1 MGRGPVTIVRILLL
15 TFYYPPDIG
24 PGPLR
29 AESLVTALQA
39 QGRDD
44 LAIEVLTT
52 MPNRYQAIATDE
64 PEEEQIGSVRVGRIR
79 LPSHRSGMKD
89 QSMAFG
95 AFAMEV
101 LRRTRGRRWDLVIS
115 TSSRLMTQA
124 LATVVARRSGA
135 RLFLDVRDIFT
146 ETIDQVLDHPLFRL
160 ALPAFQQ
167 AERWTYRHAAAVNVV
182 SPAFVSHVEALRPD
196 CPVSVFTN
204 GIDDVFLQTDFI
216 SPPSQEP
223 PLVVYAGNLGDGQ
236 GVHRVLPAV
245 ATEWAGRARF
255 RLVGDGGRRSELEH
269 ATTNAGLTNVE
280 ILDPVPRARLLDQYR
295 EARVLFL
302 HLNDLAA
309 FRKVLPSKIFEYAAT
324 GKPILAGVAG
334 FAADFLR
341 SEVPGVEVFAPCDVA
356 GMSAGLDRLL
366 QGPTR
371 IDRTDFCRR
380 YRRAEVMQGLADS
393 ILQTAEGR

>member
-1 MGRGPVTIVRILLL
+1 VRILLL

-44 LAIEVLTT
+44 LVIEVLTT
-52 MPNRYQAIATDE
+52 MPNRYQAIATDA
-64 PEEEQIGSVRVGRIR
+64 PEEQQIGSVRVGRIR

-101 LRRTRGRRWDLVIS
+101 LRRTRGHRWDLVIS

-135 RLFLDVRDIFT
+135 RLFLDVRDLFT
-146 ETIDQVLDHPLFRL
+146 ETIDQVLDHPLFRV
-160 ALPAFQQ
+160 ALPAFRQV
-167 AERWTYRHAAAVNVV
+167 ERWTYRQAAGVNVV
-182 SPAFVSHVEALRPD
+182 SPAFVSHVETLRPGR
-196 CPVSVFTN
+196 PVRVFTN
-204 GIDDVFLQTDFI
+204 GIDDVFLRTDFTA
-216 SPPSQEP
+216 PPSPEP

-236 GVHRVLPAV
+236 GVHRVLPRV
-245 ATEWAGRARF
+245 AAEWVGRARF
-255 RLVGDGGRRSELEH
+255 RLVGDGGRRPELAH
-269 ATTNAGLTNVE
+269 ATTEAGLPNVE
-280 ILDPVPRARLLDQYR
+280 ILDPVPRARLMEQYR

-324 GKPILAGVAG
+324 GKPILAGVGG
-334 FAADFLR
+334 FAAEFLR
-341 SEVPGVEVFAPCDVA
+341 AEVPGVEVFAPCDVA
-356 GMSAGLDRLL
+356 GMSAALDRLL

-380 YRRAEVMQGLADS
+380 YRRDEVMRGLAES
-393 ILQTAEGR
+393 VLHTAEER

>member
-1 MGRGPVTIVRILLL
+1 MRILLL

-29 AESLVTALQA
+29 AESLVTALRA

-52 MPNRYQAIATDE
+52 MPNRYQAIATDA
-64 PEEEQIGSVRVGRIR
+64 PEEEQVGSVHVARIR

-95 AFAMEV
+95 AFATQV

-135 RLFLDVRDIFT
+135 QLFLDVRDIFT
-146 ETIDQVLDHPLFRL
+146 ETIDQVLDHALFRV
-160 ALPAFQQ
+160 ALPALRQV
-167 AERWTYRHAAAVNVV
+167 ERWTYRQAAGVNVV
-182 SPAFVSHVEALRPD
+182 SPAFVSHVETLRPGR
-196 CPVSVFTN
+196 PVRVFTN
-204 GIDDVFLQTDFI
+204 GIDDVFLQTDFT
-216 SPPSQEP
+216 SPPSHEP
-223 PLVVYAGNLGDGQ
+223 PVVVYAGNLGDGQ

-245 ATEWAGRARF
+245 ASEWVGRAHF
-255 RLVGDGGRRSELEH
+255 RLVGDGGRRPELER
-269 ATTNAGLTNVE
+269 AVAEADLSNVE
-280 ILDPVPRARLLDQYR
+280 ILNPVPRARLLEQYR
-295 EARVLFL
+295 KARVLFL

-309 FRKVLPSKIFEYAAT
+309 FQKVLPSKIFEYAAT
-324 GKPILAGVAG
+324 GKPILAGVSG
-334 FAADFLR
+334 FAAEFLR
-341 SEVPGVEVFAPCDVA
+341 AEVPGTEVFAPCDVA
-356 GMSAGLDRLL
+356 GMSAGLNRLL

-371 IDRTDFCRR
+371 IDRGDFCLR
-380 YRRAEVMQGLADS
+380 YRRHEVMRGLAEA
-393 ILQTAEGR
+393 ILQTAEAR

>member
-1 MGRGPVTIVRILLL
+1 MRILLV

-29 AESLVTALQA
+29 AESLVTALRA
-39 QGRDD
+39 QGRHD

-52 MPNRYQAIATDE
+52 MPNRYQAIATDA
-64 PEEEQIGSVRVGRIR
+64 PEEEQVGSVRVTRIR

-95 AFAMEV
+95 AFAKEV

-135 RLFLDVRDIFT
+135 QLFLDVRDIFT
-146 ETIDQVLDHPLFRL
+146 ETIDQVLDHALFRV
-160 ALPAFQQ
+160 ALPALRQV
-167 AERWTYRHAAAVNVV
+167 ERWTYRQAVGVNVV
-182 SPAFVSHVEALRPD
+182 SPAFVSHVETLRPGR
-196 CPVSVFTN
+196 PVRVFTN
-204 GIDDVFLQTDFI
+204 GIDNIFLQTDFT

-245 ATEWAGRARF
+245 AAEWVGRARF
-255 RLVGDGGRRSELEH
+255 RLVGDGGRRPELER
-269 ATTNAGLTNVE
+269 AVAEASLSNVE
-280 ILDPVPRARLLDQYR
+280 ILDPVPRARLLEQYR

-324 GKPILAGVAG
+324 GKPILAGVSG
-334 FAADFLR
+334 FAAEFLR
-341 SEVPGVEVFAPCDVA
+341 AEVPGVEVFAPCDLA
-356 GMSAGLDRLL
+356 GMSAGLIRLL
-366 QGPTR
+366 QGPTK

-380 YRRAEVMQGLADS
+380 YRRDEVMRGLAEA
-393 ILQTAEGR
+393 ILETAETK